1 MVTKPTVD
9 GWVAEA
15 SLVNVVVNTVPN
27 LARSPWT
34 REAFVDATAIG
45 NITGR
50 GSTGGVRSPRFRCR
64 SGCSRVRSARRI

>member
-1 MVTKPTVD
+1 M
-9 GWVAEA
+9 
-15 SLVNVVVNTVPN
+15 PN